1 MLGDFF
7 MPELPEVETIRRDL
21 MAKVTTK
28 KIQAVAIFQAKSV
41 KNEADFFVSS
51 LVNNSI
57 QNIERVGKLLI
68 FSLQDPNLFLLV
80 HLKMTGKLLYTK
92 KDTHSGGGHTLT
104 SNVKK
109 FPRVSITFE
118 DNSILTFEDMRRF
131 GYLKLV
137 HETEL
142 QQVKSKFG
150 IEPLTPNFTFESF
163 EKIFQGRKTPLKALL
178 LNQER
183 ISGLGNIYVD
193 EVSFE
198 ARVHPGRSVET
209 LNSSEIRALFDACQS
224 IIEKAIEHRGTTFY
238 SYVDATGQKGNYF
251 QLLQVYKRQN
261 LPCIR
266 CQTSIQKI
274 RLAGRGTH
282 FCPTCQK

>member
-1 MLGDFF
+1 

-21 MAKVTTK
+21 LAKVTTK
-28 KIQAVAIFQAKSV
+28 KIQAVEIFQAKSV

-51 LVNNSI
+51 LVKNSI
-57 QNIERVGKLLI
+57 KNIDRIGKIII
-68 FSLQDPNLFLLV
+68 FSLQDPNLFLLI

-92 KDTHSGGGHTLT
+92 NDSKVGGGHTLT
-104 SNVKK
+104 SNPKK
-109 FPRVSITFE
+109 FPRVNITFE
-118 DNSILTFEDMRRF
+118 DSSTLTFEDMRRF

-137 HETEL
+137 EESEL
-142 QQVKSKFG
+142 QKIKSKFG

-163 EKIFQGRKTPLKALL
+163 EKIFQGRRAPLKALL

-198 ARVHPGRSVET
+198 AKVHPGRSAET
-209 LNSSEIRALFDACQS
+209 LNSSEIRALFEACES

-238 SYVDATGQKGNYF
+238 SYVDATGKKGNYF
-251 QLLQVYKRQN
+251 QLLRVYKRQN
-261 LPCIR
+261 SPCSR
-266 CQTSIQKI
+266 CGTLIQKV